1 MSSISSFYLIIGGG
15 VFGASTAYHLS
26 KFHPEASIV
35 LVDRS
40 PSFPCPLAASHD
52 FNKIV
57 RADYGNPF
65 YCKLAVE
72 AREAWKSNALYKQY
86 YHESG
91 MVVLNDTESGRKI
104 IKNHED
110 LKVDH
115 SISMTGPAEMKSLY
129 DGLFEDTDYHGVDQ
143 VFINHYS
150 GWAEATPAVEAV
162 IKAAVANGVRYIQG
176 EIESLTFYDNGDCAG
191 ARTRDGKILRAER
204 VVLSTGAG
212 TAKLLAKSAP
222 HRQDLQSEDRI
233 TAAAVVTGVVK
244 LNEEQMKKF
253 GKSPVFIHAMEGVLG
268 SLCRVKR
275 FASANSFGRR
285 TSTSNPRWYSEILRR
300 REFQEYFVGCSVWSD
315 DICPS

>member
-1 MSSISSFYLIIGGG
+1 MSSTTSFYLIIGGG
-15 VFGASTAYHLS
+15 VFGASTAYWLS
-26 KFHPEASIV
+26 KSHPDASVV

-72 AREAWKSNALYKQY
+72 AREAWKNHPLYKPF

-91 MVVLNDTESGRKI
+91 MVVLNDRETGQKI

-110 LKVDH
+110 LKVNH
-115 SISMTGPAEMKSLY
+115 SISMIEPTEMKDLY
-129 DGLFEDTDYHGVDQ
+129 DGLFEDTDYEGVDK

-162 IKAAVANGVRYIQG
+162 IKAAVANGVRYIQADV
-176 EIESLTFYDNGDCAG
+176 ESLTFYDNGDCAG
-191 ARTRDGKILRAER
+191 ARTKDGKILRAER
-204 VVLSTGAG
+204 VILCTGAG

-222 HRQDLQSEDRI
+222 YRQDLQSEDRI

-253 GKSPVFIHAMEGVLG
+253 GQSPVFIHAMEGVLG
-268 SLCRVKR
+268 I
-275 FASANSFGRR
+275 G
-285 TSTSNPRWYSEILRR
+285 
-300 REFQEYFVGCSVWSD
+300 D
-315 DICPS
+315 PSSR